1 MLKDLHKKGIGAT
14 KKQAGVITDE
24 TEERLWSENVL
35 GSDTPQKLLDTL
47 VYCLGLNLAL
57 RSGKEHRS
65 LQPEMLCL
73 MKEPSGMQYLL
84 YTEWG
89 SKNHTGGLT
98 ERKVKNKSVKVFA
111 NTKCPERCVVRL
123 YDKYMALRP
132 EGAPSDVFYLR
143 PLDKPRPGCWYT
155 RKPVGHNPLSQTVK
169 KLLENVGVQG
179 YYTNHSLRRT
189 CATRLYQHG
198 ADEQQIMAV
207 TGHRSKDGVRNY
219 KEPSLDQQTVKR
231 NVANATETGSN

>member
-1 MLKDLHKKGIGAT
+1 M
-14 KKQAGVITDE
+14 
-24 TEERLWSENVL
+24 
-35 GSDTPQKLLDTL
+35 
-47 VYCLGLNLAL
+47 
-57 RSGKEHRS
+57 
-65 LQPEMLCL
+65 
-73 MKEPSGMQYLL
+73 
-84 YTEWG
+84 
-89 SKNHTGGLT
+89 
-98 ERKVKNKSVKVFA
+98 KNKSVKVFA

-123 YDKYMALRP
+123 YEKYMALRP

-219 KEPSLDQQTVKR
+219 KEPSLDQERQLNEMLQMPQKR
-231 NVANATETGSN
+231 ARIDEGLLQQKDNIKTPMPTYHFDNCNVTLKFWAIAVNKC